1 MMLYLNWIAVVQVEM
16 RHLGSNEHRDGYVR
30 LVNGDPDEDIYVV
43 V

>member
-1 MMLYLNWIAVVQVEM
+1 MVLVEM
-16 RHLGSNEHRDGYVR
+16 RHVNSNEHSHGYVR